1 MHVRTDLLHRAGCM
15 AETDCDKLRHENQ
28 ELKANNEE
36 LKANN
41 EELKA
46 SASAVSFL
54 GTGFNL
60 NGVLVVIARLILSE
74 EDLDYSRPH
83 LDGALGGCEPL
94 VTGTR

>member
-60 NGVLVVIARLILSE
+60 NGSL
-74 EDLDYSRPH
+74 
-83 LDGALGGCEPL
+83 
-94 VTGTR
+94 